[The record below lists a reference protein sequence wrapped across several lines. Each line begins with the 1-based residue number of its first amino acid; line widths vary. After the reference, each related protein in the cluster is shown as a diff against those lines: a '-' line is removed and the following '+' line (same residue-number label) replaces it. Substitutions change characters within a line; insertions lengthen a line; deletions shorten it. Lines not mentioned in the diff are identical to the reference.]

1 MSEFEL
7 NFFSLDLMR
16 CEISRPIDPYF
27 ALFFNLFHPILT
39 LFIQTKKEVHFMF
52 EEEVLEK
59 LFQGVSKRLRASNVS
74 RTFYT
79 QSFLTLNN
87 TEINFNVPEKA
98 ESDSSNPKKRKERE
112 VEDGRECKG
121 DDVAFITAEEDDE
134 SVRSGR
140 NNLQENRRNGNDG
153 EGEESVINV
162 DDVREGSSSSAESL
176 RKHSAERSDPTQT
189 AKGSVRGSNTAPS
202 SSSSSSASSSHPKPA
217 NKLVRTDPSLVKID
231 SFYKATQSQSYSAEA
246 RVDRDYETG
255 GGVGGEEDDS
265 GSSMIYCGEC
275 VNGIPMRN
283 EKNKRRKSAE
293 KRSEIPG
300 TNIILDSVGDD
311 DDGDFTVGDDSMAV
325 ETIGCQCCGKGEI
338 DKYRKRKI
346 TPGMTG
352 NTFSTGLNNT
362 SNNSHNDYRPKMV
375 KFADTKCLY
384 ASVQTLLQ
392 EIKNDKHNGLENI
405 LKNNTFVGIIDG
417 TYCSVQFGTKLLL
430 LDYSTLLFHLFSQLS
445 IRRFA
450 EMSRIILATPL
461 SVRQYVLCA
470 LNSPEGGWKKENG
483 EKDKIASCVEKVL
496 IDNSEMLEEYY
507 RIGVNEQGLLCTLP
521 DLLPGYLPDT
531 AGLPMFLLRLAT
543 ETNWEEE
550 IPCFRSISTEIGHF
564 YSSITADGTPLQDEN
579 NEKHGGNENGAL
591 GITET
596 DIRSE
601 GKGWR
606 TQSNPSGIFSTLLM
620 PALRMHLVAPKQCV
634 EDGSTVVQIAA
645 LEQLYKIF
653 ERC

>member
-1 MSEFEL
+1 
-7 NFFSLDLMR
+7 
-16 CEISRPIDPYF
+16 
-27 ALFFNLFHPILT
+27 
-39 LFIQTKKEVHFMF
+39 MF

-87 TEINFNVPEKA
+87 TEINFNEHEKS
-98 ESDSSNPKKRKERE
+98 ESQSSNPKKRKERE
-112 VEDGRECKG
+112 IEDDREGNC
-121 DDVAFITAEEDDE
+121 DDATSITAEMDDE
-134 SVRSGR
+134 SVITGR
-140 NNLQENRRNGNDG
+140 NNLPENHRNSNNG
-153 EGEESVINV
+153 EGEESVMND
-162 DDVREGSSSSAESL
+162 DDVREGSSSSSESPESW
-176 RKHSAERSDPTQT
+176 RKHSTERSDPTQT
-189 AKGSVRGSNTAPS
+189 AKGSVRGRSAAP
-202 SSSSSSASSSHPKPA
+202 SSSSSASSSHPKPA

-231 SFYKATQSQSYSAEA
+231 SFFKATQSQSFKTEA
-246 RVDRDYETG
+246 TADRNFKMG
-255 GGVGGEEDDS
+255 GGEGGEEDDS
-265 GSSMIYCGEC
+265 GNSMIYCGEC
-275 VNGIPMRN
+275 VNGIPKRSDT
-283 EKNKRRKSAE
+283 NKRRKSSE
-293 KRSEIPG
+293 TRSKIPG
-300 TNIILDSVGDD
+300 TNIVVDNIRDN
-311 DDGDFTVGDDSMAV
+311 DDGDFTVDDDSVAV

-338 DKYRKRKI
+338 DKYRKIAPAI
-346 TPGMTG
+346 TG
-352 NTFSTGLNNT
+352 STVGTDAGLINSNSNRNNDFR
-362 SNNSHNDYRPKMV
+362 HKMA
-375 KFADTKCLY
+375 KFVDTKCLY

-392 EIKNDKHNGLENI
+392 EIKNNKHDGLENI
-405 LKNNTFVGIIDG
+405 MKNNTFVGIIDG

-483 EKDKIASCVEKVL
+483 EKDKIALCVEKVL

-564 YSSITADGTPLQDEN
+564 YSSITADDAPLQDE
-579 NEKHGGNENGAL
+579 KQGGNESFPL

-596 DIRSE
+596 DMRRG
-601 GKGWR
+601 GKGR
-606 TQSNPSGIFSTLLM
+606 RKPSISSGIFSTLLM

>member
-1 MSEFEL
+1 
-7 NFFSLDLMR
+7 
-16 CEISRPIDPYF
+16 
-27 ALFFNLFHPILT
+27 
-39 LFIQTKKEVHFMF
+39 MF

-121 DDVAFITAEEDDE
+121 DDITSITAKVDDE
-134 SVRSGR
+134 SLRTGW
-140 NNLQENRRNGNDG
+140 NNLLEHCGNGNYG
-153 EGEESVINV
+153 EGEGSFINV
-162 DDVREGSSSSAESL
+162 DDVREGSSSSAEIL
-176 RKHSAERSDPTQT
+176 RKHSAERIDPTQT
-189 AKGSVRGSNTAPS
+189 VKGSVRSSNTAPS
-202 SSSSSSASSSHPKPA
+202 SSSSSSHPKPA

-231 SFYKATQSQSYSAEA
+231 SFYKATQSQSYNAEA

-255 GGVGGEEDDS
+255 GGAGGEEDDS
-265 GSSMIYCGEC
+265 GGSMVYCGEC

-300 TNIILDSVGDD
+300 TNIILNSIGDD
-311 DDGDFTVGDDSMAV
+311 DDGDFTVGDDSVAV

-346 TPGMTG
+346 TPAMTG
-352 NTFSTGLNNT
+352 NALSTGLNNS
-362 SNNSHNDYRPKMV
+362 SNNSNNNYRPKMV

-392 EIKNDKHNGLENI
+392 EIKNNKHNGLENI
-405 LKNNTFVGIIDG
+405 LKNNTYVGIIDG

-564 YSSITADGTPLQDEN
+564 YSSITADGNPPVQ
-579 NEKHGGNENGAL
+579 NEKQGGNENGAL
-591 GITET
+591 GITGT

-606 TQSNPSGIFSTLLM
+606 KPSNPSGVFSTLLM